1 MDRLIDRL
9 PSPGGLALWLYA
21 AVFVILPALLAYAG
35 FVYVLSIVFIAVGLR
50 PHIEAFAS
58 GKPLHFEFHWRG
70 HDRVWDLTFAQPGE
84 KWAIKFTSWILMLL
98 TVLILPLIVLAIQK
112 QSVAFYAQVEQH
124 LPQILAG
131 IETVLNYAHEQL
143 PGYVPDVDVQEGAG
157 WQGISDTVSQVA
169 GNAIKDIKATVQSV
183 FGSLIGMLGTLVED
197 WVKLIIGAII
207 VGTILSNWDKEV
219 AMHRAIITGGIRDE
233 ALRANVLRFGE
244 LFQSGISLFMI
255 GYIEV
260 ALTLSLLFAVAMVVL
275 PLGLGLA
282 TIVFM
287 SLMLGFM
294 TAVPKIG
301 GFLGMAVALLL
312 MITNLEPG
320 LGWFGYTVISFGIWV
335 DILIRAA
342 LMLAAAKLFGLMEAY
357 NYTPEIIGRK
367 LGMTKMQI
375 IATVVI
381 WAVGAGIFGMIW
393 GILLS
398 LAFQAA
404 LRLSEEQ
411 TEAVTVENAADG

>member
-21 AVFVILPALLAYAG
+21 AVFVILPAVLAYAG

-50 PHIEAFAS
+50 PHIEALAS

-70 HDRVWDLTFAQPGE
+70 HDYVWDLTFARPGE
-84 KWAIKFTSWILMLL
+84 KWAIKLTSWGLMLM
-98 TVLILPLIVLAIQK
+98 TMLILPLVVLAVQT
-112 QSVAFYAQVEQH
+112 QSVAFYSQVEQQ

-131 IETVLNYAHEQL
+131 IDGTLKYAHEQL
-143 PGYVPDVDVQEGAG
+143 PGYVPDVALQEGTG
-157 WQGISDTVSQVA
+157 WQGVSDTIAQLA
-169 GNAIKDIKATVQSV
+169 GDAIKDVKATVQSV
-183 FGSLIGMLGTLVED
+183 FGSVIGVLGTLVED
-197 WVKLIIGAII
+197 WIKLIIGAII

-219 AMHRAIITGGIRDE
+219 AMHRAIISGGIRD
-233 ALRANVLRFGE
+233 ASLRANVLRFGE

-255 GYIEV
+255 GYLEV
-260 ALTLSLLFAVAMVVL
+260 ALTLALLFAIAMTVL
-275 PLGLGLA
+275 PLGLGIA

-301 GFLGMAVALLL
+301 GILGMAVALLL

-320 LGWFGYTVISFGIWV
+320 LGWFGYTVVSFGLWA
-335 DILIRAA
+335 DMLIRAT
-342 LMLAAAKLFGLMEAY
+342 LMMAAAKLFGLMEAY

-404 LRLSEEQ
+404 LRLAEERAAP
-411 TEAVTVENAADG
+411 EAEQSPADG

>member
-21 AVFVILPALLAYAG
+21 AAFVILPALLAYAG

-50 PHIEAFAS
+50 PHIEALAS

-70 HDRVWDLTFAQPGE
+70 HDRVWDLTFARPGE
-84 KWAIKFTSWILMLL
+84 EWAIKLTSWALMLM
-98 TVLILPLIVLAIQK
+98 TVLILPLVALAVQTQAI
-112 QSVAFYAQVEQH
+112 AFYAQVEQH

-131 IETVLNYAHEQL
+131 IDSVLKYAHQQL
-143 PGYVPDVDVQEGAG
+143 PGYVPAVEVEEGAG
-157 WQGISDTVSQVA
+157 WRGVSDTVSQVA
-169 GNAIKDIKATVQSV
+169 GNAIKDIKSTVQSV
-183 FGSLIGMLGTLVED
+183 FGSLIGVLGTLLED
-197 WVKLIIGAII
+197 WIKLIIGAII

-219 AMHRAIITGGIRDE
+219 ATHRAIISGGIRDD

-260 ALTLSLLFAVAMVVL
+260 ALTLALLFAIAMTVL
-275 PLGLGLA
+275 PLGLGIA

-312 MITNLEPG
+312 MLTNLEQG
-320 LGWFGYTVISFGIWV
+320 LGWFGYTVISFGLWI
-335 DILIRAA
+335 DILVRAA
-342 LMLAAAKLFGLMEAY
+342 LMIGAAKILGLMEAY
-357 NYTPEIIGRK
+357 NYTPEIIGKK

-381 WAVGAGIFGMIW
+381 WAVGAGLFGMIW

-404 LRLSEEQ
+404 LRLAEEQ
-411 TEAVTVENAADG
+411 AAAGDAPAAND